1 MEDEEISAKR
11 FKSNS
16 LDEVLEI
23 FSTFTGPAP
32 PSSSYLPVIKQEM
45 EVDEHGRPVE
55 RLEDRYSHIL
65 VKEKLVDVDD
75 GINALV
81 GDSFGRPSEDTCDD
95 TNNEDGVV
103 VERYYYWIS

>member
-23 FSTFTGPAP
+23 FSTFTEPTP
-32 PSSSYLPVIKQEM
+32 PTSYLPVIKQEM
-45 EVDEHGRPVE
+45 EVDEHGRLVE

-95 TNNEDGVV
+95 TNNEDRV
-103 VERYYYWIS
+103 VERYYWIS